1 MHRSV
6 RAALIALTT
15 LLGASILCVPAARA
29 QANAAKVDRMTDLVV
44 ELMPIGAI
52 FEDLAKADP
61 QWPLP
66 GNQKS
71 MTSGQHSC
79 LRGELSQAGYR
90 RMKRV
95 DVAEYAAANPSRLD
109 ADIRVLE
116 GGAARLMNRL
126 VLAGAEA
133 ERTGV
138 PADEQAILSAAS
150 IDQIGS
156 FMSLMQSPDYA
167 GLRRMAGLGNAFDAD
182 KSKEE
187 NEAAGEDIGAN
198 LATQAI
204 FKAMSTCK
212 IPASALFAD

>member
-1 MHRSV
+1 MHRFV
-6 RAALIALTT
+6 RASFTALAL
-15 LLGASILCVPAARA
+15 LAANFLGMPSAWA
-29 QANAAKVDRMTDLVV
+29 QANAAKVERLTDLVV
-44 ELMPIGAI
+44 ELMPIGSI
-52 FEDLAKADP
+52 FEELAKADP
-61 QWPLP
+61 QWPLRSDR
-66 GNQKS
+66 NAMS
-71 MTSGQHSC
+71 AGQHSC
-79 LRGELSQAGYR
+79 LRGELSRAGYR

-95 DVAEYAAANPSRLD
+95 DVAGYAAANPSRLD

-116 GGAARLMNRL
+116 GGSAWLMNRL

-150 IDQIGS
+150 IEQVGS

-167 GLRRMAGLGNAFDAD
+167 GLRRVAGLGNALDTN
-182 KSKEE
+182 KSQEE
-187 NEAAGEDIGAN
+187 NEAAGEQIGAD

>member
-6 RAALIALTT
+6 RASLIALA
-15 LLGASILCVPAARA
+15 LLGVNFLGMPPASA
-29 QANAAKVDRMTDLVV
+29 QANAAKVERLTDLVV
-44 ELMPIGAI
+44 ELMPIGTI
-52 FEDLAKADP
+52 FEDMAKADP

-66 GNQKS
+66 EAQKRIDA
-71 MTSGQHSC
+71 TQRSC
-79 LRGELSQAGYR
+79 LRGELNQAGYR

-95 DVAEYAAANPSRLD
+95 DVAAYAAANPSRLD
-109 ADIRVLE
+109 DDIRVLE
-116 GGAARLMNRL
+116 GGSARLMNRL

-150 IDQIGS
+150 IEQVGS
-156 FMSLMQSPDYA
+156 FMSLMQSPNYT
-167 GLRRMAGLGNAFDAD
+167 GLRRLAGLGNAFDAN

-187 NEAAGEDIGAN
+187 NEAAGEDIGAD
-198 LATQAI
+198 LATQAM

>member
-6 RAALIALTT
+6 RAALFALTT
-15 LLGASILCVPAARA
+15 LLGASILSMPAAQA
-29 QANAAKVDRMTDLVV
+29 QANAAKVERLTDLVV
-44 ELMPIGAI
+44 ELMPIGTI

-61 QWPLP
+61 RWPLP
-66 GNQKS
+66 GNQKAVS
-71 MTSGQHSC
+71 AGQHSC
-79 LRGELSQAGYR
+79 LRGELNRSGYR

-95 DVAEYAAANPSRLD
+95 DVVEYAAANPSRLD

-116 GGAARLMNRL
+116 GGSARLMNRL

-150 IDQIGS
+150 IEQIGS

-167 GLRRMAGLGNAFDAD
+167 GLRRLAGMGDMFDAS

-187 NEAAGEDIGAN
+187 NEAAGEDIGAD
-198 LATQAI
+198 LATQAM
-204 FKAMSTCK
+204 FKAMATCK

>member
-6 RAALIALTT
+6 RASLIALA
-15 LLGASILCVPAARA
+15 LLGASVLGMPSAWA
-29 QANAAKVDRMTDLVV
+29 QANAVKVERLTDLVV
-44 ELMPIGAI
+44 ELMPLGAI
-52 FEDLAKADP
+52 FEDLAKTDP
-61 QWPLP
+61 QWPLSD
-66 GNQKS
+66 NQKAIS
-71 MTSGQHSC
+71 ASQRGCM
-79 LRGELSQAGYR
+79 RGELNQAGYR

-95 DVAEYAAANPSRLD
+95 DVAEYAVANPSRLD

-126 VLAGAEA
+126 VLAGADA

-138 PADEQAILSAAS
+138 PADEQAILSSAS
-150 IDQIGS
+150 IEQIGS

-167 GLRRMAGLGNAFDAD
+167 GLRRMAGLGNAFDAK

-187 NEAAGEDIGAN
+187 NEAAGEDIGAD
-198 LATQAI
+198 LATQAM
-204 FKAMSTCK
+204 FKAMAICK

>member
-1 MHRSV
+1 MHRFV
-6 RAALIALTT
+6 RASFTALAL
-15 LLGASILCVPAARA
+15 LAANFLGMPSAWG
-29 QANAAKVDRMTDLVV
+29 QADAAKVERLTDLVV

-66 GNQKS
+66 ESQKGIS
-71 MTSGQHSC
+71 AGQRSC
-79 LRGELSQAGYR
+79 LRGELNRTGYR

-95 DVAEYAAANPSRLD
+95 DVAAYAAANPSQLE

-116 GGAARLMNRL
+116 GGSARLMNRL
-126 VLAGAEA
+126 VLAGADA

-138 PADEQAILSAAS
+138 PADEQAILSSAS
-150 IDQIGS
+150 IEQIGS

-167 GLRRMAGLGNAFDAD
+167 GLRRMAGLGNAFDAN

-187 NEAAGEDIGAN
+187 NEAAGEDIGAD
-198 LATQAI
+198 LATQAM
-204 FKAMSTCK
+204 FKAMSACK